1 MGCEWKQGCS
11 CAKNENGRFQS
22 GTTSELRGHRG
33 EFTSDVVDRLRN
45 RSPFPSFVPS
55 LSLSLCL
62 WRLIRRFNR
71 LAREY
76 LCKLVRTRR
85 KRGKRLHCRSYSAGI
100 SFHWAGAGDGWR
112 PVVPALFQLSFDHR
126 DEIKRVGSGL
136 GSCRELK
143 RTSVDRRWDGEKTER
158 WEERDEGRCDE
169 TPLFLS
175 PSAIN
180 GQKEKRWFS
189 GITFRPRSLLTR
201 LSPCLSAYYT
211 PTNRV
216 PS

>member
-11 CAKNENGRFQS
+11 CAKTDGFNLGRHRSYAVTVENLPRMWSIGCATVLHFLVS
-22 GTTSELRGHRG
+22 
-33 EFTSDVVDRLRN
+33 
-45 RSPFPSFVPS
+45 FPLF
-55 LSLSLCL
+55 LSLCL

-85 KRGKRLHCRSYSAGI
+85 KRGKRLYCRSYSAGI

-169 TPLFLS
+169 TPLSLFLS